1 MARTKNVRPKEMFK
15 RYDPDSVPETI
26 PFPELARVATTKG
39 KEAAVP
45 TLNEHQRSWIL
56 DVGVRDVDLPGLKG
70 KAASH
75 FYDRLKNNAFDAKAF
90 LHKVQS
96 QDRAEE
102 AALPALVAAWKQ
114 KNKKESSGTADD
126 GDTSDQ
132 EADEGGRAA
141 LLRGYSKAG
150 WRIAIQKVISNKR
163 SADSRRRKAKQ
174 DDAGG
179 STHAGGSTP
188 EAPALSKLLGLAA
201 YTGRD
206 KFRDDRHNVIYELST
221 TLPGA
226 NAGGKFRK
234 AEGLLWAKEDQVSW
248 EAAAAVVEDIDWAER
263 QKLVASG
270 FKHMVDSLHASHKFR
285 PFVATM
291 LMAWLSEEGQVQF
304 EAEAVPDDICVGQ
317 KFKQLNAQLVKDSV
331 VAMHAWAEKPL
342 TEYVATREASVKDTR
357 PIFPLSAEALDDVT
371 PKILTQTVT
380 TFLAESY
387 EAVFGAGDIPWA
399 AIASAPDDFYDAAQP
414 PLRFT
419 ATGLAGLTR
428 PQCYDLASTL
438 VSVAGA
444 GTSGFFRK
452 AHAAQAPPSR
462 SPTPPPPR
470 TPTPARSPTPAAA
483 AYSDASTLAN
493 AAAAA
498 YSDASTLANAASA
511 AAAAAAS
518 SY

>member
-150 WRIAIQKVISNKR
+150 WRIL
-163 SADSRRRKAKQ
+163 SATSDRRDSRRRKAKQ

-248 EAAAAVVEDIDWAER
+248 EAAAAVVEDIDWADDGWSR
-263 QKLVASG
+263 
-270 FKHMVDSLHASHKFR
+270 
-285 PFVATM
+285 
-291 LMAWLSEEGQVQF
+291 
-304 EAEAVPDDICVGQ
+304 AEAVPDDICVGQ

-438 VSVAGA
+438 VSGTPVAFSNA
-444 GTSGFFRK
+444 SAAAYSHPGTLSN
-452 AHAAQAPPSR
+452 A
-462 SPTPPPPR
+462 
-470 TPTPARSPTPAAA
+470 AAA